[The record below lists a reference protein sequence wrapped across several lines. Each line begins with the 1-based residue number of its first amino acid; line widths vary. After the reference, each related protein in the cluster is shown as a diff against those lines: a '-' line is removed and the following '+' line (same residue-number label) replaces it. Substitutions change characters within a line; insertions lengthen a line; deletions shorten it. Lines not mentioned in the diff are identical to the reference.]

1 MRPSLGGSAEADL
14 VGWPPS
20 PAARLTRALLLS
32 AVLLLVGLNLSG
44 CSVVRGVA
52 NVAAL
57 PRQVQFAAAFCSQ
70 QHAGT
75 AGVDVPAG
83 FAAKQLRA
91 SHVVPDPWSALP
103 RTETIF
109 WCFGKPP
116 NLDGFFVSS
125 SGLRTAAPI
134 TNQGGTCLRTGTS
147 VTCSGRLLLI
157 TP

>member
-1 MRPSLGGSAEADL
+1 VRRNLGGSAEADL
-14 VGWPPS
+14 VGLPS
-20 PAARLTRALLLS
+20 RPTVRLTRLLLLT

-44 CSVVRGVA
+44 CSLVRSAA
-52 NVAAL
+52 NVASL
-57 PRQVQFAAAFCSQ
+57 PREVQFAAAFCSK

-91 SHVVPDPWSALP
+91 DHIVPDPWSALP

-116 NLDGFFVSS
+116 NLGGFFVDS

-134 TNQGGTCLRTGTS
+134 TNQGGTCQRTGTS
-147 VTCSGRLLLI
+147 VTCSGRLSLI